1 MCSDVPFTNEPALRA
16 KSFVEDEN
24 SQLAS
29 GKIFGRSCLVYT
41 DRSGTLFWWAHQVGN
56 HMQGQIRLMPLDERR
71 KGGGGGIL
79 SECSGDVGTEKRVNR
94 IESE

>member
-56 HMQGQIRLMPLDERR
+56 H
-71 KGGGGGIL
+71 IL